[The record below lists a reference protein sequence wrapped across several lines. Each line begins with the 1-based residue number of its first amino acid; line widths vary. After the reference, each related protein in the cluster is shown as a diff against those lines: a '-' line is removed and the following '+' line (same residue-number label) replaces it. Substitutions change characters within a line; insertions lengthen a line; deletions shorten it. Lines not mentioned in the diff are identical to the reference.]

1 MDLLEIRKK
10 AREKK
15 EAEAAARAAGVENA
29 QAQEPLPEAAP
40 ETVPETAPVKKKR
53 AKAKPKP
60 EPEAEPAPVAVP
72 ETEPLLEEAL
82 PEGLVPVE
90 LPGPVTSDDDDGW
103 LIDEGED
110 LLLDESAF
118 SGMPEDATPPPAPPE
133 KPQGPPPATPGG
145 DTVMAGFHG
154 EDATAA
160 EDDIIE
166 YLAFR
171 IADEEYAVKVSDVK
185 EIIRL
190 QRTTRVPRAQE
201 FVEGIISL
209 RGVIIP
215 VFDIKKKL
223 GFKDDG
229 RGRSARIVI
238 LSEDG
243 NPQGI
248 IVDRVTGVAR
258 LRKGDIEPPPSVI
271 CGVEAEY
278 IEGLGRIN
286 GKLLILFNTYKILS
300 MEG

>member
-10 AREKK
+10 AKEKK
-15 EAEAAARAAGVENA
+15 EADAAARAAGAEKA
-29 QAQEPLPEAAP
+29 QGQEPLPETA
-40 ETVPETAPVKKKR
+40 PETAPAKKKR
-53 AKAKPKP
+53 AKAKPKAKP
-60 EPEAEPAPVAVP
+60 EPP
-72 ETEPLLEEAL
+72 LEESRQD
-82 PEGLVPVE
+82 GVISVE
-90 LPGPVTSDDDDGW
+90 LPMPVAEVEDDW

-118 SGMPEDATPPPAPPE
+118 SGKSGDVPPAPPTPAKGE
-133 KPQGPPPATPGG
+133 KPPSATPGD
-145 DTVMAGFHG
+145 DTVLAGFHG
-154 EDATAA
+154 EDAHVY

-223 GFKDDG
+223 GFKDEG